1 MLATHSQIIS
11 QLGLAAGET
20 GASVCTCSSWSGGCW
35 RAPSSGSSENFTFH
49 PGPGARSGTSQ
60 PASHAAGH
68 RAGDM
73 ELLCVTV
80 NTVSCQDS
88 SRDED
93 AGDAA
98 SGHLLLC
105 LKLIFIPLWNVKQIF
120 MTHRKQFVI
129 DKLLHIHAPIS
140 RWLRIRFSFFLN
152 G

>member
-1 MLATHSQIIS
+1 MYLLQLVRRLLA
-11 QLGLAAGET
+11 
-20 GASVCTCSSWSGGCW
+20 
-35 RAPSSGSSENFTFH
+35 RAVKREQREFHFPSRAEEL
-49 PGPGARSGTSQ
+49 GARTGTSQ

-68 RAGDM
+68 RDGDM

-105 LKLIFIPLWNVKQIF
+105 LKLIFVPL
-120 MTHRKQFVI
+120 
-129 DKLLHIHAPIS
+129 
-140 RWLRIRFSFFLN
+140 
-152 G
+152 